1 VEYGA
6 GGLPAHYEAL
16 AIRVLGL
23 PASRH
28 LLDAMFDGGRPAV
41 FSGIDSC
48 LTVCNRSLHQ
58 GRCCDD
64 AWVL

>member
-1 VEYGA
+1 MEYGA

-28 LLDAMFDGGRPAV
+28 LLDAMFDGGRPAR
-41 FSGIDSC
+41 FMRD
-48 LTVCNRSLHQ
+48 
-58 GRCCDD
+58 
-64 AWVL
+64 

>member
-28 LLDAMFDGGRPAV
+28 LLDAMFDGERAKRLDLISANS
-41 FSGIDSC
+41 F
-48 LTVCNRSLHQ
+48 
-58 GRCCDD
+58 
-64 AWVL
+64 